1 MGNTKLINTIRW
13 TARIIGT
20 LMAAFV
26 LLFGIG
32 YLIEGLMKPNNG
44 DANGLKTG
52 TIIGFVI
59 WGIGLAALILA
70 IWKPATGGLISF
82 ISIIVFNIL
91 SKPFRQ
97 IFRHL
102 NQKPI
107 AATCKIFLPVRTIAH
122 LLPFFSMSPKSTEP
136 VICKYVSDIIFDN
149 L

>member
-13 TARIIGT
+13 TAIIIGT
-20 LMAAFV
+20 LMTTFV

-82 ISIIVFNIL
+82 ISIIVFNIMVAL
-91 SKPFRQ
+91 STNPESRYSPV
-97 IFRHL
+97 L
-102 NQKPI
+102 L
-107 AATCKIFLPVRTIAH
+107 IFLLPSILY
-122 LLPFFSMSPKSTEP
+122 LLYWWLKKKS
-136 VICKYVSDIIFDN
+136 KIIS
-149 L
+149 

>member
-13 TARIIGT
+13 TAIIIGT
-20 LMAAFV
+20 LMTTFV

-82 ISIIVFNIL
+82 ISIIVFNII
-91 SKPFRQ
+91 RYWM
-97 IFRHL
+97 I
-102 NQKPI
+102 
-107 AATCKIFLPVRTIAH
+107 
-122 LLPFFSMSPKSTEP
+122 
-136 VICKYVSDIIFDN
+136 
-149 L
+149 